1 MKVYFDS
8 FCNINLSKL
17 LVISDKVKYI
27 SSKTPVVGIS
37 SLGLDHTGLLGHTL
51 EQIAWQKGG
60 ILKPGA
66 LAFTSPQPIAA
77 LSVLEQRALDR
88 EVCTIRLN
96 KICLC

>member
-1 MKVYFDS
+1 MTVNFNN
-8 FCNINLSKL
+8 FCNVNLSKL
-17 LVISDKVKYI
+17 LVNSDIVKYI
-27 SSKTPVVGIS
+27 SSKTAVAGIS
-37 SLGLDHTGLLGHTL
+37 SLGLDHTGLLGNTL

-88 EVCTIRLN
+88 EVCTSRLN
-96 KICLC
+96 KMC